1 MTGTERDP
9 DERREDPERAARE
22 HAVEPG
28 RVREEAPPEI
38 REGER
43 EE

>member
-1 MTGTERDP
+1 MTGSERDA
-9 DERREDPERAARE
+9 DERREELEKAARE

-28 RVREEAPPEI
+28 RVREDAPPEI